1 MNMHFKPITIT
12 IYTIFVAVISSLMT
26 VLFYH
31 IFIFNSFS
39 NSNVDDSSFVEFN
52 TAQVL
57 SSPIK
62 EDNSIIEIFSY
73 GCHYCAL
80 SHDNMA
86 KFEKELP
93 EGVTFKAIHLAM
105 DNNLGLAAY
114 APIFATLEEMGVEAK
129 LRQELYN
136 SVINEK
142 LDLTKKDILDT
153 WLKQHDIDPV
163 KYFEVSQS
171 SAVKDR
177 IKYMAEVT
185 QYYQITGTP
194 AFIINKRYVVYQD
207 RDFPEF
213 SAYMLELLE
222 KSNKAPQ

>member
-1 MNMHFKPITIT
+1 MKMNFKPITIT
-12 IYTIFVAVISSLMT
+12 IYTVLVAVISSLMT

-31 IFIFNSFS
+31 IFIFNTFS
-39 NSNVDDSSFVEFN
+39 NNNLDDSSFVEFTN
-52 TAQVL
+52 AQVL

-62 EDNSIIEIFSY
+62 QDNSIIEIFSY

-80 SHDNMA
+80 THENMI
-86 KFEKELP
+86 KFETALP
-93 EGVTFKAIHLAM
+93 EGITFKAIHLAM

-114 APIFATLEEMGVEAK
+114 APIFATLDEMGVEAK

-142 LDLTKKDILDT
+142 LDLTKKDILDA

-171 SAVKDR
+171 SAVKER
-177 IKYMAEVT
+177 IKYMADIT

-213 SAYMLELLE
+213 SAYMLELME
-222 KSNKAPQ
+222 KSNKASQ